1 MDKCVGRF
9 HFWGLWNS
17 TARTWNSLR
26 DFKKN
31 NRSIIAIEFSHFRT
45 SSVSSH
51 YTFSNRSSLSSQH
64 IFRLS
69 GGIAHYHT
77 KVAYHTI
84 VLGASY
90 LQPLSPPPTATITFS
105 CMSIQNMYNGRFFS
119 DRDGPCTK
127 RKRQD
132 IDCSALNCG
141 ASDTQRDYEDAS
153 SLRSFSPQVEIFYPC
168 RPIQRNKSISSS
180 LSDGSIHVSS
190 FLVLDES
197 EHVRD
202 RGEMATRSY
211 FKSRVMSS
219 WGWFVPGD
227 K

>member
-1 MDKCVGRF
+1 MDTFTLLVAHRSALRISYNIQEDLRIITTKR
-9 HFWGLWNS
+9 
-17 TARTWNSLR
+17 RTN
-26 DFKKN
+26 
-31 NRSIIAIEFSHFRT
+31 T
-45 SSVSSH
+45 
-51 YTFSNRSSLSSQH
+51 
-64 IFRLS
+64 IFP
-69 GGIAHYHT
+69 
-77 KVAYHTI
+77 
-84 VLGASY
+84 GASY
-90 LQPLSPPPTATITFS
+90 LQLHLPPPTETVAIP
-105 CMSIQNMYNGRFFS
+105 CMSRQNMYNGQFFT

-132 IDCSALNCG
+132 IDCSTLNCG
-141 ASDTQRDYEDAS
+141 ASDVQKDFEDAS

-168 RPIQRNKSISSS
+168 RPIQRNKSISAS

-197 EHVRD
+197 DHVRD